1 MVKTMKL
8 LPVLLLTATLDAQT
22 WTPQTSNTRAS
33 LRGVSAVDARTVFAS
48 GSGGTW
54 LATTDGG
61 DTWRSANVPG
71 AESLDFR
78 GIHAIDARTVYLMSA
93 GAGDKSRIYKTT
105 DAGEHWTLLFTNTE
119 PKGFFD
125 AIGFWD
131 AQHGIVVGD
140 QLEGHAEVLVT
151 DDGGAT
157 WQQRTPPPGLPNE
170 GSFAASNSCL
180 TLFGRNDAWFAT
192 GGPGAARVFHTA
204 DRGRTWTV
212 AVTPIRNDGAA
223 AGIFSLA
230 FADGR
235 NGIAVGGDYSKDK
248 EDRQNIAL
256 TADSG
261 RTWSAPQAAGPKG
274 FRSAVAWLSGRK
286 LWIVTGTS
294 GSDVSSDGG
303 KTWSLFD
310 SGAYNAMSFAASG
323 EGWAVGPQGRI
334 ARFAPPAK

>member
-8 LPVLLLTATLDAQT
+8 LPVLLFTATLCAQT

-61 DTWRSANVPG
+61 DTWRAAKVPG
-71 AESLDFR
+71 ADSLDFR

-93 GAGDKSRIYKTT
+93 GPGDKSRIYKTT

-125 AIGFWD
+125 AIAFWD

-192 GGPGAARVFHTA
+192 GGPGAARVFHP
-204 DRGRTWTV
+204 R
-212 AVTPIRNDGAA
+212 IAA
-223 AGIFSLA
+223 APGPSPSRRFATMAPPPASSPSPSPMDATASRWAAITPKIRKTARTSRSLP
-230 FADGR
+230 
-235 NGIAVGGDYSKDK
+235 
-248 EDRQNIAL
+248 
-256 TADSG
+256 TAA
-261 RTWSAPQAAGPKG
+261 APGLLRRAPARKASVPPSPGCPAA
-274 FRSAVAWLSGRK
+274 S
-286 LWIVTGTS
+286 S
-294 GSDVSSDGG
+294 GSS
-303 KTWSLFD
+303 
-310 SGAYNAMSFAASG
+310 
-323 EGWAVGPQGRI
+323 P
-334 ARFAPPAK
+334 APPGPTSRATAARPGASSTAARITP